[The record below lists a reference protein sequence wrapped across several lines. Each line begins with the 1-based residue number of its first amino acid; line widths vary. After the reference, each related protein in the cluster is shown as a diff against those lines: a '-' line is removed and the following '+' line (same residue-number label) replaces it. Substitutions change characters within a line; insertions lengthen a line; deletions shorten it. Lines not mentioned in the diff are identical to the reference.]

1 MLFYNWLVFTGI
13 IIVIVIIIM
22 LANFLFTT
30 CKLLISC
37 ALFCRHSCSW
47 EPPSPISGDTFTLVL
62 VGKNSVFC
70 SFVVYIYLMKGSR
83 RL

>member
-1 MLFYNWLVFTGI
+1 MSFNKSSIFIGT
-13 IIVIVIIIM
+13 IVIITIIM
-22 LANFLFTT
+22 IASFLFTT
-30 CKLLISC
+30 CKLLISW
-37 ALFCRHSCSW
+37 ALFWRHSCSW

-70 SFVVYIYLMKGSR
+70 CFLDYFYLMKGSR